1 MQEQATHG
9 KLWGT
14 VSSFKRMAFLGSF
27 TQALKSVT
35 ERKKY
40 DIVKM
45 GGVDNKELVELLEKM
60 CWCTR

>member
-1 MQEQATHG
+1 
-9 KLWGT
+9 
-14 VSSFKRMAFLGSF
+14 MAFLGSF

-60 CWCTR
+60 C